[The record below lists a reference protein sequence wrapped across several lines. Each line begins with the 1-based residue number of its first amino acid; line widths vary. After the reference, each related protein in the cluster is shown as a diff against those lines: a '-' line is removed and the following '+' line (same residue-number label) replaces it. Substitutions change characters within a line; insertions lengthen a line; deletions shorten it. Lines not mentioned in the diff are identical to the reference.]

1 MLFDEIAEILWKH
14 LITAA
19 PVASQPCKHPPPPP
33 PKEDN
38 KSKRKSFIFLDKS
51 QQIQLLHLRHIRDQV
66 TVKKLH
72 NEVYVRKLGNFRR
85 NVSLSSIFLTSL
97 ETC

>member
-33 PKEDN
+33 PEVDN
-38 KSKRKSFIFLDKS
+38 KR
-51 QQIQLLHLRHIRDQV
+51 V
-66 TVKKLH
+66 
-72 NEVYVRKLGNFRR
+72 NEKNHF
-85 NVSLSSIFLTSL
+85 F
-97 ETC
+97 

>member
-33 PKEDN
+33 PEVDN
-38 KSKRKSFIFLDKS
+38 KRINEKKIIFFNNS
-51 QQIQLLHLRHIRDQV
+51 RQIQLLHLRHIRDQV
-66 TVKKLH
+66 TVK
-72 NEVYVRKLGNFRR
+72 
-85 NVSLSSIFLTSL
+85 
-97 ETC
+97 